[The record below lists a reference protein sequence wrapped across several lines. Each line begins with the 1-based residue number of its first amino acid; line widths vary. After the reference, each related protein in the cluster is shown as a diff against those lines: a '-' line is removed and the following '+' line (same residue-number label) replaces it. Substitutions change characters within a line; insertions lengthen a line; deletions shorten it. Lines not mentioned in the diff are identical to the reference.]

1 MTRLSR
7 ALIPLLAGAALLL
20 VHAVLRHRQD
30 LLTALELNAKTV
42 LEFVLFLAAVPLI
55 LGAVRLFDFL
65 AFDVMVS
72 RRSGVRAPILLREI
86 VSLVLFL
93 MLLGWAVY
101 EILGYEVTAI
111 LAGGTVVAAVLGL
124 AMQETLG
131 NLFAGIA
138 LHIEEDFKVGDVVR
152 SGEFFGI
159 VESVRWRG
167 TRLRTYDNNIVIVPN
182 SLLARERIEVF
193 PRNNMNARV
202 LRFPIDF
209 DVPPAKVIPIL
220 LQAAENV
227 EGVERGMPCIA
238 RIGNYAEFAAMYE
251 IKYFMADYAQRDRI
265 DAEIRRAVWYALQRN
280 GIRLAVPVRALER
293 FRRPASRSHPEL
305 DAIIGR
311 LSGIDIF
318 ASAPPSAKEAIANG
332 AHLGVYSRGE
342 TVISEGGEGRSMFI
356 VHEGSVSVRVDG
368 REVAQLGE
376 GEFFGEMAL
385 LTGARRTADV
395 VALTDL
401 VAIEIDKDALQ
412 PVFVAQPELAASIS
426 ARIEERRASTESHIA
441 AESHGDTAPVLS
453 RIRSWFGL

>member
-7 ALIPLLAGAALLL
+7 ALVPLLGGAALLL
-20 VHAVLRHRQD
+20 VHAALRHRQD
-30 LLTALELNAKTV
+30 LLAALELKPKTI
-42 LEFVLFLAAVPLI
+42 LELVLFLAALPLI

-65 AFDVMVS
+65 AFDIMIS

-101 EILGYEVTAI
+101 EILGYEVTAL

-159 VESVRWRG
+159 VEAVRWRG

-193 PRNNMNARV
+193 PRNNMNARI

-220 LQAAENV
+220 VQAAENV

-238 RIGNYAEFAAMYE
+238 RLGNHGEFAATYE

-265 DAEIRRAVWYALQRN
+265 DADIRRAVWYALQRN
-280 GIRLAVPVRALER
+280 GIRLAVPVRAVER
-293 FRRPASRSHPEL
+293 FRRPVSRAHPEL
-305 DAIIGR
+305 GAIVDR
-311 LSGIDIF
+311 LSGTDIF
-318 ASAPPSAKEAIANG
+318 APAPEAAKAAIANG
-332 AHLGVYSRGE
+332 ARLGVYSRGE
-342 TVISEGGEGRSMFI
+342 TVLAEGEGGRSMFI
-356 VHEGSVSVRVDG
+356 VHEGRVSVRVDG
-368 REVAQLGE
+368 HEVAQLGE

-401 VAIEIDKDALQ
+401 VAIEIDKDAVQ
-412 PVFVAQPELAASIS
+412 PVLVAHPELAASIS
-426 ARIEERRASTESHIA
+426 ARIEERRASTISHGT
-441 AESHGDTAPVLS
+441 AESNDEATSVLT
-453 RIRSWFGL
+453 RVRSWFGI